1 MTARDHISEFS
12 RQVRQDRRANP
23 GMSGDGTGLEL
34 LMAPRFHRM
43 LENILAETMPAAP
56 SLLPEYKRAGVGR
69 PDLAFARPAQPARSF
84 IELKVPSKSL
94 NASALRGHDRDQFR
108 RFGALPLWGFC
119 NFHTMDL
126 YRRDERE
133 GHAVLLPAIALE
145 PGTSDAA
152 AERLVTRH
160 DPAQFLQLIN
170 LLAAAPPP
178 RMRNAREIA
187 EALGHAAK
195 LARQVVLDFPQDTLP
210 HALLQVRQEFEQ
222 TLFSRP
228 AAAGHETANGHALFA
243 GAFAQTLVFGLL
255 LAREAA
261 GGDVDRN
268 AYQKL
273 PSDSLLWA
281 TLRALTQY
289 EILDLLGAGFDV
301 LLDTVNAVAPEH
313 LVKRGGYDP
322 ILYFYEEFLT
332 IFDPVAREKY
342 GVFYTPVDL
351 VNFIVARTDHALR
364 VGMRKDGLRDEGVL
378 LLDPACG
385 TGTFSVGALNAV
397 ATRTEQ
403 EFGEGAVPAAVT
415 SLAKRLNAF
424 ELLVGPYT
432 VAHWR
437 VAREVISRKGSIGK
451 RLPIWL
457 CDTLAPSANTP
468 SAAAVLGFMA
478 QPMVAE
484 RRGADAVKAQ
494 APVLAILGN
503 PPYRRLKNREV
514 NELVGPWMNALWQD
528 LKEPV
533 RAAGAGLSL
542 NGFQDLYIAFWRW
555 ALWRLFDA
563 EGAPRRGVV
572 SFVVNRGFMAGRAFG
587 GLRLMLRERFDDIEI
602 LDLRGDHRG
611 ALPAGRP
618 KDENVFAIQTGVC
631 VITAWARGDKPPGR
645 PARVRYADIWDAGG
659 FRRSEKLEVLR
670 GAAAGSNSLVWR
682 ELPQDGMQNLKPL
695 GFSELDWPGVDE
707 VFRLRSNGIVTYRDD
722 FVYATTAATL
732 QQRIEEF
739 LTMDPFEAQTAFG
752 NSATNTSADAQQIV
766 FSSSA
771 IERVSYRPM
780 DRRWLYNRQGY
791 IDRPRT
797 ALQEAWGSTNHALFV
812 LEDGTGAGPAA
823 WCHGIKPDQHS
834 FRGSTGGWVFP
845 LINHTEGGSGH
856 YLSPSL
862 IAGLGLA
869 YGIPPSAQ
877 QVFDAILALLSAPSY
892 SRDFARDLEDA
903 FPHIPFPAN
912 PDVFAAAAAL
922 GADIRALQGFT
933 RPPGKAFRQARLLG
947 RATGV
952 TLQVPPPSRAFLQ
965 DGAGGGLIPL
975 QEDQSLRLA
984 HVPLA
989 AWEFQVS
996 GYPVLYRWL
1005 KAREGDA
1012 LDAAFTQDVLDLV
1025 WRLTEMV
1032 EVMGRADAVL
1042 ASARSHPLTRGEL
1055 NLPQPVPYG
1064 ANAIHL
1070 DPDEH
1075 IESTS

>member
-1 MTARDHISEFS
+1 
-12 RQVRQDRRANP
+12 
-23 GMSGDGTGLEL
+23 
-34 LMAPRFHRM
+34 
-43 LENILAETMPAAP
+43 
-56 SLLPEYKRAGVGR
+56 
-69 PDLAFARPAQPARSF
+69 
-84 IELKVPSKSL
+84 
-94 NASALRGHDRDQFR
+94 
-108 RFGALPLWGFC
+108 
-119 NFHTMDL
+119 
-126 YRRDERE
+126 
-133 GHAVLLPAIALE
+133 
-145 PGTSDAA
+145 
-152 AERLVTRH
+152 
-160 DPAQFLQLIN
+160 
-170 LLAAAPPP
+170 
-178 RMRNAREIA
+178 
-187 EALGHAAK
+187 
-195 LARQVVLDFPQDTLP
+195 
-210 HALLQVRQEFEQ
+210 
-222 TLFSRP
+222 
-228 AAAGHETANGHALFA
+228 
-243 GAFAQTLVFGLL
+243 
-255 LAREAA
+255 
-261 GGDVDRN
+261 
-268 AYQKL
+268 
-273 PSDSLLWA
+273 
-281 TLRALTQY
+281 
-289 EILDLLGAGFDV
+289 
-301 LLDTVNAVAPEH
+301 
-313 LVKRGGYDP
+313 
-322 ILYFYEEFLT
+322 
-332 IFDPVAREKY
+332 
-342 GVFYTPVDL
+342 
-351 VNFIVARTDHALR
+351 
-364 VGMRKDGLRDEGVL
+364 
-378 LLDPACG
+378 
-385 TGTFSVGALNAV
+385 
-397 ATRTEQ
+397 
-403 EFGEGAVPAAVT
+403 
-415 SLAKRLNAF
+415 
-424 ELLVGPYT
+424 
-432 VAHWR
+432 
-437 VAREVISRKGSIGK
+437 
-451 RLPIWL
+451 
-457 CDTLAPSANTP
+457 
-468 SAAAVLGFMA
+468 
-478 QPMVAE
+478 
-484 RRGADAVKAQ
+484 
-494 APVLAILGN
+494 
-503 PPYRRLKNREV
+503 
-514 NELVGPWMNALWQD
+514 
-528 LKEPV
+528 
-533 RAAGAGLSL
+533 
-542 NGFQDLYIAFWRW
+542 
-555 ALWRLFDA
+555 
-563 EGAPRRGVV
+563 
-572 SFVVNRGFMAGRAFG
+572 
-587 GLRLMLRERFDDIEI
+587 MLRERFDDIEI

-707 VFRLRSNGIVTYRDD
+707 VFRLKSNGIVTYRDD
-722 FVYATTAATL
+722 FAYATRQDVLA
-732 QQRIEEF
+732 QRVQDF
-739 LTMDPFEAQTAFG
+739 LTLDPVQASVAFKDTRS
-752 NSATNTSADAQQIV
+752 NSAARAILVPFDDAALTRI
-766 FSSSA
+766 
-771 IERVSYRPM
+771 SYRPM
-780 DRRWLYNRQGY
+780 DRRWLYNRREY
-791 IDRPRT
+791 VDFPKR